1 MSYKAGDTSLIEDGT
16 YKATV
21 EKVEERDNFGNTAKR
36 LVITWDLSNG
46 RKFFDGINKDKDGS
60 GDYNHYKLGLILYA
74 LRVEEI
80 DSNSDLLTKLNGKT
94 CKITITHQYSDK
106 KQGDFNSV
114 KSYDIDLETEAEEDD
129 KKKKSEIQKD
139 THSTNKTPSNQ
150 GGSNSDGKEDA
161 DDDDLP
167 F

>member
-1 MSYKAGDTSLIEDGT
+1 VIISIIQPRDLSSLGT
-16 YKATV
+16 Y
-21 EKVEERDNFGNTAKR
+21 RTAESSSMESIR
-36 LVITWDLSNG
+36 IRTEAETTTT
-46 RKFFDGINKDKDGS
+46 I
-60 GDYNHYKLGLILYA
+60 KLGLILYA

-129 KKKKSEIQKD
+129 KKKE
-139 THSTNKTPSNQ
+139 
-150 GGSNSDGKEDA
+150 E
-161 DDDDLP
+161 
-167 F
+167 

>member
-1 MSYKAGDTSLIEDGT
+1 
-16 YKATV
+16 
-21 EKVEERDNFGNTAKR
+21 
-36 LVITWDLSNG
+36 
-46 RKFFDGINKDKDGS
+46 
-60 GDYNHYKLGLILYA
+60 